1 MKIHDKEVG
10 FLYTVG
16 AFCDYNDYVV
26 KNPEVS
32 VATANL
38 YKAELMSRAYAK
50 VHKDDGAEPVTV
62 NELRELMLYELEDV
76 LNAVKAAETAGSK
89 RNVETV
95 ETGKKRAK
103 SN

>member
-26 KNPEVS
+26 ANPEVS

-38 YKAELMSRAYAK
+38 YKAAIMSKEYAK
-50 VHKDDGAEPVTV
+50 VHEGAEPVTV
-62 NELRELMLYELEDV
+62 DELRSMMVYDLQEV
-76 LNAVKAAETAGSK
+76 LDAVKAAEVAGTK

-95 ETGKKRAK
+95 ETGKKRK
-103 SN
+103 VS

>member
-1 MKIHDKEVG
+1 MKIHDKEIG
-10 FLYTVG
+10 FIYTVG

-50 VHKDDGAEPVTV
+50 VHPGAEPITV
-62 NELRELMLYELEDV
+62 DELRDLMVYELEDV
-76 LNAVKAAETAGSK
+76 LNAVKAAEAAGSK

-95 ETGKKRAK
+95 DTGKKRKA
-103 SN
+103 